1 MESSNE
7 VFRLHHGQKYFWR
20 TKHLLDI
27 DIFEHKDLN
36 VLEICVYDPSLGME
50 APRFYLDTFKI
61 VASLDL
67 DAIATDVKKSKELDL
82 RRHVTPDEAKIMT
95 NALIKAKVNLILS
108 HTIIVQYDALAKII
122 VAGFEFTTSNFNL
135 EELTNNESWEGSCGA
150 NQFVCAKPLALL
162 PSTMEYS
169 CPFM

>member
-1 MESSNE
+1 M
-7 VFRLHHGQKYFWR
+7 HHGQKYFWR

-61 VASLDL
+61 VSSLDL
-67 DAIATDVKKSKELDL
+67 DAIATDVKQSKELAL
-82 RRHVTPDEAKIMT
+82 RRRIAPDEAKIMT

-108 HTIIVQYDALAKII
+108 HTIILQYDAVAKII
-122 VAGFEFTTSNFNL
+122 IAGFDYSTSNFNL
-135 EELTNNESWEGSCGA
+135 EELANNESWECSYGM
-150 NQFVCAKPLALL
+150 NHFVCAKPAALL

-169 CPFM
+169 RPVM